1 MKSKVLV
8 TGGTALLVLVSAGGV
23 VLFGGEEKKGTPAAK
38 ERRSVTVSGVM
49 EPFEQTKV
57 FARLAGTVRRVRV
70 DLGDRVQKGQVLAE
84 LDVPEVEASLKLKQ
98 AMVAQAEA
106 EVEKEGQAAKAAV
119 ALLDLD
125 KAQVREVEAAL
136 KRARADEQYRKADY
150 DRMQKLV
157 RAKAVSV
164 DTFRERRQQW
174 EASRAAVAHA
184 AAKLEAVKA
193 TLKKGKAMSQ
203 MARATIQVA
212 KARLEVARADLG
224 RVSALLQAAQVRAPF
239 EGIVTRRLAC
249 LGDVTGT
256 APGRRGQPLF
266 SVARVAS
273 LRVTFAVPE
282 AAATRLHKGTPAVV
296 HVRALGKKITGKVT
310 RTAGVLDPKTQ
321 TLRAEIDLPNPKGQL
336 LPGMSVTVTVTLEA
350 PLKSER

>member
-23 VLFGGEEKKGTPAAK
+23 VLFGGEEKKGEPAAQK
-38 ERRSVTVSGVM
+38 RRTLTVSGVM

-84 LDVPEVEASLKLKQ
+84 LDVPEVGASLKLKQ
-98 AMVAQAEA
+98 ALVAQAEA

-125 KAQVREVEAAL
+125 KAQVREAEAAL
-136 KRARADEQYRKADY
+136 KHARADAQFRKADY
-150 DRMQKLV
+150 DRMQRLV
-157 RAKAVSV
+157 RDKAVSV
-164 DTFRERRQQW
+164 NTYRERRQKW
-174 EASRAAVAHA
+174 EASQAAVAQA

-193 TLKKGKAMSQ
+193 ALKKGKAMGQ
-203 MARATIQVA
+203 LARATIQVA

-239 EGIVTRRLAC
+239 DGIVTRRLAC

-266 SVARVAS
+266 SVARVDS

-282 AAATRLHKGTPAVV
+282 AAATRLHKGTPAVID
-296 HVRALGKKITGKVT
+296 VRVLGKKLTGKVT
-310 RTAGVLDPKTQ
+310 RTAGIIDPKTQ